1 MPSVFLSFL
10 GTNRYISCNYS
21 YAGKETITGVHF
33 IQEALV
39 RMFCNDFGPGDRIVI
54 FLTRDARNRNW
65 EPCPDPAE
73 PSGKFSARWMKL
85 FSGSKRKTENNYPGL
100 KACLAPWVSHTSLIE
115 KDIPDGLNEQEIWAI
130 FNAVYE
136 QVPEQAEV
144 YLDITHAYRSIP
156 MLATVLLNYL
166 YVVKNISVKG
176 IFYGAF
182 ETLGSVRMAEKI
194 PLEKRTAPVI
204 NLLPFYE
211 LHRWSNAAHAFV
223 FYGISGEMAKLVR
236 ENVWQ
241 RKDEGL
247 NYLTR
252 FANYLTEVSGAFTTL
267 RGQKIVDGTA
277 FETLQQTLSVLKQEK
292 GLEPLS
298 PLLEVIAQ
306 KISPFDKNNIH
317 NGLHA
322 IAWCIEHNLIQQAV
336 TLIQE
341 VTITWLC
348 QQFSQQ
354 YSLSYKIQKDRE
366 LVNQAFNILS
376 QPNRK
381 ELQTNK
387 KAVRLSSEE
396 LLRQF
401 HPVYNSMRNLRN
413 SINHGGYTD
422 RIEAGR
428 FHDKIKNAYQ
438 NLKSLIEKYE
448 DPVASDQ

>member
-10 GTNRYISCNYS
+10 GTNRYIPCNYS

-39 RMFCNDFGPGDRIVI
+39 RMFCNDFNTSDRICI
-54 FLTRDARNRNW
+54 FLTREARHKNW
-65 EPCPDPAE
+65 EPVSGPAE
-73 PSGKFSARWMKL
+73 PARKSMATWRRIFSR
-85 FSGSKRKTENNYPGL
+85 RKIKTKSIYPGL
-100 KACLAPWVSHTSLIE
+100 KACLAPWVSHTNLIE

-136 QVPEQAEV
+136 QVPQQAEV
-144 YLDITHAYRSIP
+144 YLDITHAFRSIP

-182 ETLGSVRMAEKI
+182 ETLGSVRQAEKI
-194 PLEKRTAPVI
+194 PLAKRTAPVI

-223 FYGISGEMAKLVR
+223 FYGISGEMTKLVR

-252 FANYLTEVSGAFTTL
+252 FANYLTEVTGAFSTL
-267 RGQKIVDGTA
+267 RGHKIVDGTA
-277 FETLQQTLSVLKQEK
+277 FETLQQTLSVLKKEK

-306 KISPFDKNNIH
+306 KISPFEKNDVH

-341 VTITWLC
+341 VAITWLC
-348 QQFSQQ
+348 QQFSLR
-354 YSLSYKIQKDRE
+354 YFNQKDRE
-366 LVNQAFNILS
+366 LVNQAFNILA

-387 KAVRLSSEE
+387 KAVMLSSEE

-422 RIEAGR
+422 RIEAGK
-428 FHDKIKNAYQ
+428 FYDTIKNAYQ
-438 NLKSLIEKYE
+438 NLKTLIEKYE
-448 DPVASDQ
+448 NPGASDQ